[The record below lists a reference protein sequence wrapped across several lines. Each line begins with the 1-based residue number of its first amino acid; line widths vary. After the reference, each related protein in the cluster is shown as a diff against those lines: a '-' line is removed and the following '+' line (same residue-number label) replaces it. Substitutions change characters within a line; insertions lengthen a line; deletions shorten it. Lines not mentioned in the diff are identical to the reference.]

1 MHSKISLLPSPW
13 HKQLKLQKEIL
24 KNGMVII
31 PCPNV
36 LPPNTK
42 LGDQLFQICDPF
54 YGDGIINAFHQPIE
68 MLEGIFV
75 EPKSLVII
83 HLKQT
88 HLTKIK

>member
-1 MHSKISLLPSPW
+1 
-13 HKQLKLQKEIL
+13 
-24 KNGMVII
+24 MVII

-42 LGDQLFQICDPF
+42 LGDQFLKIQICDPF

-68 MLEGIFV
+68 MLGGIFA

-88 HLTKIK
+88 HLM